1 MKLENGT
8 EAIFEEI
15 LTEKLPDPMK
25 DTKFR
30 KPDPDSYAG
39 QIKRSLETG
48 NGGGGEGA
56 GGMEQ
61 RQMEYLKAIAEVG
74 KEKTSL

>member
-30 KPDPDSYAG
+30 KPDPDS
-39 QIKRSLETG
+39 
-48 NGGGGEGA
+48 
-56 GGMEQ
+56 
-61 RQMEYLKAIAEVG
+61 
-74 KEKTSL
+74 